1 MGHYTVGH
9 EEVYY
14 YVICR
19 LGGLYREKTL
29 PKVLRMY
36 GLTNTGLQVQSQLVK
51 MTFIVGFTYDECNK
65 KPFISQS
72 PD

>member
-9 EEVYY
+9 EEIYY
-14 YVICR
+14 YVIYR
-19 LGGLYREKTL
+19 LGGLYRIKTL
-29 PKVLRMY
+29 TKVLRMY
-36 GLTNTGLQVQSQLVK
+36 GLTNTGLQVQSQRVK